1 MNNKLIGSL
10 ITLITLFGCMFLLT
24 PDLLIFFSVPTL
36 LFILGIGGGLTI
48 LKKDNYPEDKLFQ
61 LFKENCIAA
70 AWMGSIVGF
79 IIMLPSIPYL
89 WSAEMS
95 ITSPDNLGSGIAFIF
110 LSNFYGYLFG
120 PLVQAFFE
128 N

>member
-48 LKKDNYPEDKLFQ
+48 LKKDNYPKDKLFQ

-95 ITSPDNLGSGIAFIF
+95 ITSPDNLGSGISFIF